1 MTRILCLSL
10 LALASVAAMSAEDR
24 KNLSI
29 EDVIAGFEDQ
39 SFVYFEII
47 LQDGKYT
54 KAFNRC
60 VASKP
65 AAPSWMRQH
74 CKKNPEL
81 KNAFQCADDT
91 RLTHIWFVYDSAAQC
106 EEVRKP
112 MKDKMDALLTQ

>member
-1 MTRILCLSL
+1 MTRILCLLL
-10 LALASVAAMSAEDR
+10 LALASDSAMSAENR

-39 SFVYFEII
+39 SLVYFEII

-65 AAPSWMRQH
+65 AAPSWVRQH

-81 KNAFQCADDT
+81 KNAFQCAEDT

-106 EEVRKP
+106 EDVRKP